1 MSKML
6 SLEERVKI
14 SMRRGSAVPIMKN
27 PLENSRS
34 SSGEE
39 LNIKIST
46 GIDSRPITP
55 VETLDLITR
64 LRVLQSEASRF
75 LEFLDNYKNP
85 YLFHSDDLLQMLAL
99 VESSKTKLSILN
111 MIVPRLIDP
120 KGSIDQVTA
129 MFRFADEKSQVEELY
144 KERMQIV
151 NASLF
156 KRIDKANNV
165 LAAGRGRGAAG
176 VGGRGSGGTRR
187 PFSLPASLSE
197 ETVSIFTAV
206 KSTDSQSALLV
217 EETTAETTE
226 EAQKE
231 G

>member
-1 MSKML
+1 MN
-6 SLEERVKI
+6 V
-14 SMRRGSAVPIMKN
+14 
-27 PLENSRS
+27 S
-34 SSGEE
+34 SFPYY
-39 LNIKIST
+39 II
-46 GIDSRPITP
+46 
-55 VETLDLITR
+55 
-64 LRVLQSEASRF
+64 SEASRF

-85 YLFHSDDLLQMLAL
+85 FLFHSDDLLQMLAL
-99 VESSKTKLSILN
+99 VESSKTKLSILG

-129 MFRFADEKSQVEELY
+129 MFRFADEKAQVEELY

-165 LAAGRGRGAAG
+165 LAAGRGRGGAG
-176 VGGRGSGGTRR
+176 AGGRGSGGNRR

-217 EETTAETTE
+217 EETTTEATE
-226 EAQKE
+226 EVQKE